1 MSREGRH
8 GVFLFTMLRKLLLF
22 CLLFGGLSEVHA
34 QFAKRSF
41 APQVTTELSPE
52 EAQRLRANLNSAKT
66 KRPTE
71 VTDKTDN
78 PLVRALQNEL
88 ERLRDSV
95 MQAQAK
101 RMALRGRTRDSSEK
115 EALLSVF
122 GADFFNS
129 AAFSFAPGENF
140 PTPASYVVGPG
151 DLIDLVIFGY
161 QETEME
167 LKVSP
172 EGSVNIPF
180 GGVVQVSGLSLSEV
194 EQRIKVRMARN
205 GYQTLSSGESKLKL
219 SIAKIRSINVY
230 VVGAKNPGKYVIPS
244 ISGVMHA
251 LYASGGPM
259 DQGSFRNIELVRNGK
274 VIQTVDLYDFM
285 VSGRSVNDVI
295 LQNNDILRVPFFGK
309 RVALDGAFKRPAIY
323 ELKEGETYRTAISFA
338 GGLTDDAFG
347 GNITGRRVLA
357 DQGEV
362 SFNLHASDWDL
373 IPQGGDRL
381 TARAAQ
387 GPVQQFI
394 VVQGA
399 VFNPGIQGWT
409 ASTTAAV
416 ALSNAGGAH
425 PNAFRGRA
433 LIVRSPFGEA
443 RTYHQFTLNDDLTS
457 VPLENRDTV
466 LVLDREDFI
475 NPNTVQ
481 VLGSVK
487 EPGTFEFG
495 AGLTLTDAL
504 SLAKGFTKDAI
515 KGIVVVSRSVRS
527 RTRLSEVYRV
537 ASDSTFQ
544 RSSEEF
550 QLKPGDIVMVRP
562 NPEVNEQRTVTLEG
576 EWTLPGVY
584 TLQSRYDRLRSIYG
598 QAEGLTK
605 FADRNGIFV
614 LRPRPEPT
622 ATQEQETEF
631 LDHDS
636 ADAQLGVV
644 YDTIA
649 LTLTTGRH
657 FNFALKDG
665 DRLIALEQDLAV
677 QVLGSVHHSTFIM
690 HAANRRAKYYVRAA
704 GGFNPAGMRG
714 KTFVRL
720 PNGKSRTTRN
730 FGIIKFYP
738 RVAPGAQVI
747 VPTDPEYGLEKRGI
761 DPAQIA
767 LISSVMGFLST
778 TTIAI
783 IQLLP

>member
-1 MSREGRH
+1 
-8 GVFLFTMLRKLLLF
+8 
-22 CLLFGGLSEVHA
+22 
-34 QFAKRSF
+34 
-41 APQVTTELSPE
+41 
-52 EAQRLRANLNSAKT
+52 
-66 KRPTE
+66 
-71 VTDKTDN
+71 
-78 PLVRALQNEL
+78 
-88 ERLRDSV
+88 
-95 MQAQAK
+95 
-101 RMALRGRTRDSSEK
+101 
-115 EALLSVF
+115 
-122 GADFFNS
+122 
-129 AAFSFAPGENF
+129 
-140 PTPASYVVGPG
+140 
-151 DLIDLVIFGY
+151 
-161 QETEME
+161 
-167 LKVSP
+167 
-172 EGSVNIPF
+172 
-180 GGVVQVSGLSLSEV
+180 
-194 EQRIKVRMARN
+194 
-205 GYQTLSSGESKLKL
+205 
-219 SIAKIRSINVY
+219 
-230 VVGAKNPGKYVIPS
+230 
-244 ISGVMHA
+244 
-251 LYASGGPM
+251 M

-285 VSGRSVNDVI
+285 ISGRSVNDVV
-295 LQNNDILRVPFFGK
+295 LQNNDILRIPFFTK

-323 ELKEGETYRTAISFA
+323 ELKEGETYRAAIAFA

-347 GNITGRRVLA
+347 GNITGRRVHP

-362 SFNLHASDWDL
+362 SFNLQASDWDL

-409 ASTTAAV
+409 PATTAST

-457 VPLENRDTV
+457 VPLENRDTL
-466 LVLDREDFI
+466 LVLDRDDFI

-504 SLAKGFTKDAI
+504 SLAKGFTKDAT

-527 RTRLSEVYRV
+527 RTRLAEVYRV
-537 ASDSTFQ
+537 ASDSTLQ
-544 RSSEEF
+544 RSSSEF
-550 QLKPGDIVMVRP
+550 QLKPGDIVLVRP
-562 NPEVNEQRTVTLEG
+562 NPEVNDQRTVTLEG

-584 TLQSRYDRLRSIYG
+584 ALQSRYDRLRSVYG
-598 QAEGLTK
+598 QAEGLTT

-614 LRPRPEPT
+614 LRPQPQPI
-622 ATQEQETEF
+622 AAQDQP
-631 LDHDS
+631 LLGLMSDS
-636 ADAQLGVV
+636 ANAQLGEV

-649 LTLTTGRH
+649 LTLTNGRH
-657 FNFALKDG
+657 FNFALKNG
-665 DRLIALEQDLAV
+665 DRVIALEQDLAV
-677 QVLGSVHHSTFIM
+677 RISGSVHRSTYVM
-690 HAANRRAKYYVRAA
+690 HAPNRRAKYYVNAA

-720 PNGKSRTTRN
+720 PNGKSRTTRDY
-730 FGIIKFYP
+730 GIVRIYP

-747 VPTDPEYGLEKRGI
+747 VPTDPEYGLEKKGI

-767 LISSVMGFLST
+767 LVTSVLGFLST

>member
-8 GVFLFTMLRKLLLF
+8 DVFLFTMLRKLLLF
-22 CLLFGGLSEVHA
+22 CLLFCGLYPVNA

-52 EAQRLRANLNSAKT
+52 EAQRLRANFSSVKT

-78 PLVRALQNEL
+78 PIVRALQNEL
-88 ERLRDSV
+88 QRLRDSV
-95 MQAQAK
+95 TQAQAK
-101 RMALRGRTRDSSEK
+101 RMSLRGKPRDSSDQ
-115 EALLSVF
+115 EALLTVF
-122 GADFFNS
+122 GADFFKS
-129 AAFSFAPGENF
+129 ATFSFAPGENF

-180 GGVVQVSGLSLSEV
+180 GGLVQVSGLTLGEV

-244 ISGVMHA
+244 ISGIMHV
-251 LYASGGPM
+251 LYAAGGPM
-259 DQGSFRNIELVRNGK
+259 DQGSYRNIELVRNGK

-285 VSGRSVNDVI
+285 ISGRSVNDVV
-295 LQNNDILRVPFFGK
+295 LQNNDILRIPFFTK
-309 RVALDGAFKRPAIY
+309 RVAMDGAFKRPAIY
-323 ELKEGETYRTAISFA
+323 ELKESETYRAAIAFA

-347 GNITGRRVLA
+347 GNITGRRVLP

-362 SFNLHASDWDL
+362 SFNLQASDWDL

-409 ASTTAAV
+409 PATTAST
-416 ALSNAGGAH
+416 ALSNAGGTH

-443 RTYHQFTLNDDLTS
+443 RTYHQFTINDDLTS
-457 VPLENRDTV
+457 VPLQNRDTV
-466 LVLDREDFI
+466 LVLDRDDFM
-475 NPNTVQ
+475 NPNTIH

-495 AGLTLTDAL
+495 AGVTLTDAL
-504 SLAKGFTKDAI
+504 SLAKGFTKDAT
-515 KGIVVVSRSVRS
+515 KGVVVVSRSVRS
-527 RTRLSEVYRV
+527 RTRLAEVYRV
-537 ASDSTFQ
+537 ASDSTFH
-544 RSSEEF
+544 RSATEF
-550 QLKPGDIVMVRP
+550 ELRPGDIVMVRP
-562 NPEVNEQRTVTLEG
+562 NPEVNDQRTVTLEG

-584 TLQSRYDRLRSIYG
+584 ALQSRYDRLRTVYG
-598 QAEGLTK
+598 QAEGLTM

-614 LRPRPEPT
+614 LRPRPAPVAAQDLQLLE
-622 ATQEQETEF
+622 
-631 LDHDS
+631 LSDS
-636 ADAQLGVV
+636 ANAQLGEV

-649 LTLTTGRH
+649 LTLTNGRH
-657 FNFALKDG
+657 FNFALKNG
-665 DRLIALEQDLAV
+665 DRVIALEQDLAV
-677 QVLGSVHHSTFIM
+677 RISGSVHRSTYIM
-690 HAANRRAKYYVRAA
+690 HAPNRRAKYYINAA

-720 PNGKSRTTRN
+720 PNGKSRTTRDY
-730 FGIIKFYP
+730 GIVRIYP
-738 RVAPGAQVI
+738 RVAPGAQII
-747 VPTDPEYGLEKRGI
+747 VPTDPEYGLEKKGI

-767 LISSVMGFLST
+767 LVTSVLGFLST

>member
-1 MSREGRH
+1 
-8 GVFLFTMLRKLLLF
+8 MLRKLILF
-22 CLLFGGLSEVHA
+22 CLMFGGLSTVHA

-41 APQVTTELSPE
+41 APQLTTELSPE
-52 EAQRLRANLNSAKT
+52 EAQRLRTNLSSVKT
-66 KRPTE
+66 KRPSDVTE
-71 VTDKTDN
+71 KTDN
-78 PLVRALQNEL
+78 PIVRALQNEL
-88 ERLRDSV
+88 QRLRDSV
-95 MQAQAK
+95 MQVQVE
-101 RMALRGRTRDSSEK
+101 RMALRGKPRDSSDQ
-115 EALLSVF
+115 EALLTVF
-122 GADFFNS
+122 GVDFFKS
-129 AAFSFAPGENF
+129 ASFSFAPGENF

-151 DLIDLVIFGY
+151 DVIDLVIFGY

-180 GGVVQVSGLSLSEV
+180 GGVIQVSGLNLNEV

-219 SIAKIRSINVY
+219 SISRIRSINVY
-230 VVGAKNPGKYVIPS
+230 IVGAKNSGKYMIPS
-244 ISGVMHA
+244 VSGVMHA

-285 VSGRSVNDVI
+285 ISGRSVNDVV
-295 LQNNDILRVPFFGK
+295 LQNNDILRIPFFTK

-347 GNITGRRVLA
+347 GHIVGRRVLP
-357 DQGEV
+357 DQGNI
-362 SFNLHASDWDL
+362 SFNIHDSDWDL

-381 TARAAQ
+381 TARAAK
-387 GPVQQFI
+387 GPEQQFI

-409 ASTTAAV
+409 PASTAAA

-443 RTYHQFTLNDDLTS
+443 RTYHQFTMNEDLTS
-457 VPLENRDTV
+457 VILQNRDTV
-466 LVLDREDFI
+466 LVLDRDDFI
-475 NPNTVQ
+475 NPNTIQ

-487 EPGTFEFG
+487 EPGIFEYG
-495 AGLTLTDAL
+495 NGLTLTDAL
-504 SLAKGFTKDAI
+504 SLAKGFTKDAS
-515 KGIVVVSRSVRS
+515 KGVVVVSRSIRS
-527 RTRLSEVYRV
+527 RTRLAEVYRL
-537 ASDSTFQ
+537 ASDSTFH
-544 RSSEEF
+544 RSSTEF
-550 QLKPGDIVMVRP
+550 ELKPGDIVMVRP
-562 NPEVNEQRTVTLEG
+562 NPDINEQRTVTLEG

-584 TLQSRYDRLRSIYG
+584 ALQSRYDRLRSVYG
-598 QAEGLTK
+598 EAEGLTT
-605 FADRNGIFV
+605 FADRNGMFI
-614 LRPRPEPT
+614 LRPRPAPVAVQDLQPLEMS
-622 ATQEQETEF
+622 
-631 LDHDS
+631 DS
-636 ADAQLGVV
+636 ANAQLGEV

-649 LTLTTGRH
+649 LTLTNGRH
-657 FNFALKDG
+657 FNFALKNG
-665 DRLIALEQDLAV
+665 DRVIALEQDLAV
-677 QVLGSVHHSTFIM
+677 RISGSVNQSTYIM
-690 HAANRRAKYYVRAA
+690 HAPNRRAKYYVNAA

-720 PNGKSRTTRN
+720 PNGKSRTTRDY
-730 FGIIKFYP
+730 GIVRIYP
-738 RVAPGAQVI
+738 RVAPGAQII
-747 VPTDPEYGLEKRGI
+747 VPADPEYGLEKKGI
-761 DPAQIA
+761 DPVQIT
-767 LISSVMGFLST
+767 LVTSVLGFLST